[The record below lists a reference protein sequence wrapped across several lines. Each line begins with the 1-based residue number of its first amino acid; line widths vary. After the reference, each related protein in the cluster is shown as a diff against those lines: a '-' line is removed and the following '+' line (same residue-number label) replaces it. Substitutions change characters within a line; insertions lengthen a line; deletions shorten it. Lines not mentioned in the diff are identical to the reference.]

1 MDEMSSYKDDSA
13 KKSGQIDAVEA
24 QMISMKSVQEALERE
39 KDDLMIQNEQMED
52 EIHRIKAEL
61 LEVKST
67 VELRDVQIEELQEQ
81 ITDM

>member
-1 MDEMSSYKDDSA
+1 MSSYKDDSA